1 MTPVTRNLLFQWRQK
16 RRVAHGVVFGDE
28 PSGGRGAFSAVGRGA
43 FGGRPVVARL
53 CRDAFPCVR
62 QWQDLAAMRFRAAIR
77 GSFFA
82 SCVPEGA
89 SDGKSASS
97 RQHIAAVHPK
107 RAGFGKI
114 CAPCIRK
121 APQTGVRG
129 YTARRSCH
137 EGAPFA
143 ARTLQI
149 MHRARILPR
158 PDGAEQRRGV
168 RRTRY
173 AAAPVAPVAP
183 ARCRSS
189 SRARGARPTAFAA
202 SAILRPQH
210 SPAPRSESAAAFSG
224 TSLCSIESAHPP
236 YIFIRRTRG
245 GVFQLMLQEQLR
257 FLPPRRMSKRAVRL
271 PWCTGSNPLAISTS
285 SMRKARQ
292 PLSTTTQGSRRPSR
306 PNRAN
311 TSTVSR
317 CTRLISPSF
326 AL

>member
-1 MTPVTRNLLFQWRQK
+1 MSPAGAVGRSVPWDAGRSVPWDAGRSAGVQSWQDYAVVRSRAAGHGKMLAK
-16 RRVAHGVVFGDE
+16 CVPRRPTVARYR
-28 PSGGRGAFSAVGRGA
+28 RGAFSGGDPWQLFRFMRSRRGLGREK
-43 FGGRPVVARL
+43 
-53 CRDAFPCVR
+53 R
-62 QWQDLAAMRFRAAIR
+62 QFAATYRRHVSKMSWLRQDIRAM
-77 GSFFA
+77 
-82 SCVPEGA
+82 
-89 SDGKSASS
+89 
-97 RQHIAAVHPK
+97 HPK
-107 RAGFGKI
+107 S
-114 CAPCIRK
+114 
-121 APQTGVRG
+121 PQTGVRG
-129 YTARRSCH
+129 YTARRSCQ
-137 EGAPFA
+137 EGAIFA
-143 ARTLQI
+143 ARAPQI
-149 MHRARILPR
+149 MHGARILPR
-158 PDGAEQRRGV
+158 PDGAEQHRGV

-257 FLPPRRMSKRAVRL
+257 FLPPRRMPKRAVRL
-271 PWCTGSNPLAISTS
+271 PWCTGPNPLAISTS

-292 PLSTTTQGSRRPSR
+292 SLSTTTQGSRRPSR
-306 PNRAN
+306 PNGAN